1 MTVTALIPTKNRS
14 KLLRR
19 AISSVQNQKYK
30 DVKIYVRDN
39 CSTDDTQDVL
49 KELQST
55 DERICFL
62 SLTKDIGAHENF
74 REGLK
79 NIDTEYFSILSDD
92 DYLDEDFYS
101 AGIELLEKNPS
112 AAFVVFS
119 VDIVDIDGNLILSNS
134 KNANNN
140 FKLYSSNEGIQ
151 QYFKIKIPY
160 TWTGYIF
167 RKKVADSVDFGEF
180 SDVGYGADIRYI
192 WHAACLFDFI
202 VSDLRGAYFTIHPD
216 SGSEKLVKAFDER
229 YKFWWRN
236 RIAMIAEDP
245 AVSPSIKMALWEHYI
260 ESTKKKYKN
269 KMYYLSE
276 AFNLISLRLN
286 SRDYL
291 KLKLDYVAMREF
303 LPWYLMLIL
312 KYVYEPLERRNLVNP
327 IRDRIRNLRS
337 KL

>member
-1 MTVTALIPTKNRS
+1 MT
-14 KLLRR
+14 R
-19 AISSVQNQKYK
+19 AISSVQNQKYT
-30 DVKIYVRDN
+30 DIKICIRDN
-39 CSTDDTQDVL
+39 CSTDNTQDVL

-92 DYLDEDFYS
+92 DYLEENFYS
-101 AGIELLEKNPS
+101 AGIDLLERNPS

-119 VDIVDIDGNLILSNS
+119 VDVVDIHGNFISNNS
-134 KNANNN
+134 TNPNKN

-151 QYFKIKIPY
+151 QYFEIKIPY

-167 RKKVADSVDFGEF
+167 RKKVAENVDLGDF
-180 SDVGYGADIRYI
+180 SDVGYGADIRFI
-192 WHAACLFDFI
+192 WHAACRFDFI
-202 VSDLRGAYFTIHPD
+202 VSGLKGAYFTIHPD

-236 RIAMIAEDP
+236 RISMIADDP
-245 AVSPSIKMALWEHYI
+245 AVSPSIKIALWEHYI

-269 KMYYLSE
+269 KIYYLSE

-286 SRDYL
+286 GGDYL
-291 KLKLDYVAMREF
+291 RLKLDYVAMREF
-303 LPWYLMLIL
+303 LPWYLILAL
-312 KYVYEPLERRNLVNP
+312 KYLYEPLERRNLARP
-327 IRDRIRNLRS
+327 IRDKIRNLRG